1 MLWVAYLCSLNTLPL
16 RDPHWVRHYSAK
28 LLRWQWVLQRGP
40 QLVEHLSIQIVLFS
54 CPLGDYGVMVCL
66 YLWACAVALLSP
78 VIVLFRSHIA
88 ALQHITQSSISRRVS
103 GASPWL
109 CYTMSSCGSGAVR
122 WETSA
127 PLLLQNPLIT
137 WFCLCVAFFTSR
149 QCEKK
154 EPRNTQTLSKW
165 QQRKYN
171 YRKHIHHQ
179 PCPEPTVAC
188 TACETGWE
196 DEPDE
201 WSLLSEIRPT
211 AEPRTLHHPLFLTLT
226 QVRLRPLG
234 VCKHVLGISRAGKH
248 QHFLI
253 INAEV
258 EAKSCVRQQDW
269 YEFGSELP
277 GRVSGLRVSDPGWPQ
292 TCAGR
297 PGAVMKPP
305 SVFWLSQADS
315 CTLRAR
321 STSASSLGMQH
332 RCKVP
337 PSCEGSVT
345 VMFYVMLFNVCFMD
359 YYEKTLYCSCV
370 PFSLWL
376 IW

>member
-1 MLWVAYLCSLNTLPL
+1 M
-16 RDPHWVRHYSAK
+16 
-28 LLRWQWVLQRGP
+28 
-40 QLVEHLSIQIVLFS
+40 EHLSIQRVLFS
-54 CPLGDYGVMVCL
+54 CLLGDYGVMVCL
-66 YLWACAVALLSP
+66 YLWACVVALLSP

-109 CYTMSSCGSGAVR
+109 CYTMSSCGSGAVW

-154 EPRNTQTLSKW
+154 SPGTHKPCPNDNRGNTITGNTFTTNPALSPQWLALHAKPDGRMCLMYDPSYQRLGLQQSSERFIVPFFLHCPSETSSSWCVRTLS
-165 QQRKYN
+165 
-171 YRKHIHHQ
+171 
-179 PCPEPTVAC
+179 
-188 TACETGWE
+188 
-196 DEPDE
+196 
-201 WSLLSEIRPT
+201 
-211 AEPRTLHHPLFLTLT
+211 
-226 QVRLRPLG
+226 
-234 VCKHVLGISRAGKH
+234 GISRAGEH

-269 YEFGSELP
+269 YEFGSELA
-277 GRVSGLRVSDPGWPQ
+277 GRVSGLRVSGPGWPQ

-321 STSASSLGMQH
+321 SASASSLGMRH
-332 RCKVP
+332 HCKVP
-337 PSCEGSVT
+337 RSCEGSVT
-345 VMFYVMLFNVCFMD
+345 IIFYM
-359 YYEKTLYCSCV
+359 
-370 PFSLWL
+370 
-376 IW
+376 